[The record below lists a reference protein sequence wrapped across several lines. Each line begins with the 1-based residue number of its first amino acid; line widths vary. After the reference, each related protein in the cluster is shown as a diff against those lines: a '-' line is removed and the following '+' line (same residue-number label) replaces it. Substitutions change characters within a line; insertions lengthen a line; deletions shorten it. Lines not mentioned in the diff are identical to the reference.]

1 MEFLRHL
8 LLQIKNNKVWLF
20 VICAIF
26 VLDRVTKF
34 LTLKFLAAKTSVSL
48 LPFFSLTYVEN
59 TGSAFG
65 LFQNANLFLLVV
77 SFLILF
83 FMIKWRKDI
92 ISLGNL
98 AKFGYVMIL
107 AGALGNIYDRIFLGH
122 VIDFLD
128 FHVWPVF
135 NIADSAICIG
145 ATFITLAILKAR
157 KEEIK
162 R

>member
-1 MEFLRHL
+1 MIRNFFLRSKKYKFEIIVFL
-8 LLQIKNNKVWLF
+8 AVLFLDQI
-20 VICAIF
+20 
-26 VLDRVTKF
+26 TKM
-34 LTLKFLAAKTSVSL
+34 LTLKFLLPKGSVSI

-65 LFQNANLFLLVV
+65 LFQNANLFLLIV

-98 AKFGYVMIL
+98 AKYGYVMIL
-107 AGALGNIYDRIFLGH
+107 AGALGNIFDRIILGH

-128 FHVWPVF
+128 FHFWPVF

-145 ATFITLAILKAR
+145 AGFIAFSILRAKN
-157 KEEIK
+157 KEINK
-162 R
+162 